1 MLGRSVADENVDEF
15 ALGFSDD
22 ALVLLLRD
30 LRNEESEKATLLAE
44 TRGKTV
50 DRKRPK
56 EQKTIK

>member
-1 MLGRSVADENVDEF
+1 MLGRSVADKNVDEF

-50 DRKRPK
+50 DKKRPN